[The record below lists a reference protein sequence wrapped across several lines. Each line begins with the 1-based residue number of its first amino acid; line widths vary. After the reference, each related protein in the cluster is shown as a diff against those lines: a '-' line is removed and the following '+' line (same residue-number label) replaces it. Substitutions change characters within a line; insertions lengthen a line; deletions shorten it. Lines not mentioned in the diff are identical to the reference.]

1 MSILHNERECA
12 LLRYRMTPEH
22 CRRTADRKDCV
33 NGDISGMVV
42 TRRVPS
48 PRSVRHLLQVASVS
62 ASVVGKRV
70 LHVKHG
76 RSASSRAC
84 QTRRELAVLGARLW
98 SLQQAT
104 YGTPVHAF
112 RRGYLLKQRWDSVG
126 GGAPSAREPSRLAL
140 SLLKVSLHKPRNRRI
155 ILLYETAEGLFSQ

>member
-1 MSILHNERECA
+1 MI
-12 LLRYRMTPEH
+12 
-22 CRRTADRKDCV
+22 
-33 NGDISGMVV
+33 V

-48 PRSVRHLLQVASVS
+48 PRSLRHLLQVASVS

-112 RRGYLLKQRWDSVG
+112 RRGYLLKQRSWDSVG
-126 GGAPSAREPSRLAL
+126 GGAPSRLAL
-140 SLLKVSLHKPRNRRI
+140 SLL
-155 ILLYETAEGLFSQ
+155 EGIPS